1 MVMSTAVGRS
11 IPSQRLVNVV
21 NPGVRALLRSPLH
34 SVVDQALLMLHV
46 VGRKTGRC
54 YDIPVG
60 YVALD
65 GRFVVVTQHAWRAN
79 LRGVACVDATH
90 AGHRWSMSVDL
101 DEDRSSVAA
110 TLHSVIEQIGWQAAR
125 RRLGLTI
132 TVRRTPTLAELEEAV
147 AEYHLATITL
157 TPGRAWAE

>member
-1 MVMSTAVGRS
+1 MSTAVSRS
-11 IPSQRLVNVV
+11 IPAQRLVNLV

-34 SVVDQALLMLHV
+34 AVVDKALLMLHV
-46 VGRKTGRC
+46 VGGKTGRR

-79 LRGVACVDATH
+79 LRGVACVDVTR
-90 AGHRWSMSVDL
+90 AGRRRSMSAHL

-110 TLHSVIEQIGWQAAR
+110 TLRDVIERIGWEAAR

-132 TVRRTPTLAELEEAV
+132 TVHRTPTHAELEEAV
-147 AEYHLATITL
+147 QEYDLATITL
-157 TPGRAWAE
+157 TPERPER